1 MGSNA
6 CADVIDFEV
15 LDFSKT
21 QKSKYLE
28 NKLIFFSS
36 NKKKA
41 CITQRIKDFDMAKN
55 NIPVELT
62 FR

>member
-36 NKKKA
+36 NKKKHA
-41 CITQRIKDFDMAKN
+41 
-55 NIPVELT
+55 
-62 FR
+62 

>member
-6 CADVIDFEV
+6 SADVIDFEV

-36 NKKKA
+36 NKKKNMHNA
-41 CITQRIKDFDMAKN
+41 LRAMIWQKI
-55 NIPVELT
+55 I
-62 FR
+62 FRWN